1 LHEEQAHLPRVLG
14 LAGLSFLLIAA
25 LVNINSVP
33 VVAAMGP
40 GALVFWILGFLL
52 FLLPQGAAVVELS
65 SRYPQE
71 GGIYNWSKTAFGDFH
86 GFISGWCYWTNNI
99 FYIPTLLFYIVGFA
113 AFVGGETTRSL
124 GSEPL
129 FMVGISLGLLW
140 LITWLNIFGLR
151 FGSWVQGIGV
161 VGTFL
166 TTLILVGVGFAAA
179 SMRGV
184 ANPIEMESVVGT
196 LGHWRTI
203 SLLSIVCLNY
213 VGLELGSVLGD
224 EIRTP
229 RRTIPR
235 ALLVAGVSTVGLYLL
250 ATLAL
255 QASVPASEIGV
266 IDGILQGVKVA
277 SADLGVPWILPLLAV
292 LMSLNASGNAS
303 AWLAG
308 AARIPFVIG
317 IDRYLPAAFARVHS
331 RYHTPHVAL
340 IVQGFASSLFIV
352 ISAVGAS
359 VSDMYLILLQTT
371 VILQLI
377 PYLYMFGALV
387 RIRRSPE
394 RFAPGRPF
402 FKRSWIPY
410 GAGTLGAVVTL
421 AGLGLAFV
429 PAAGVDDVLGFEMKT
444 VLGVLSFLVP
454 AVVLYRRKARR
465 LRAGDPIGTPLEVI
479 SDP

>member
-1 LHEEQAHLPRVLG
+1 MSEEQARLPRVLG

-25 LVNINSVP
+25 LVNLNSVP
-33 VVAAMGP
+33 VIAAMGS
-40 GALVFWILGFLL
+40 GALLFWALGFIL
-52 FLLPQGAAVVELS
+52 FFLPQGAAVVELS

-71 GGIYNWSKTAFGDFH
+71 GGIYNWSKMAFGDFH
-86 GFISGWCYWTNNI
+86 GFFSGWCYWTNNI

-113 AFVGGETTRSL
+113 AFVGGEATRPL
-124 GSEPL
+124 GEEPL
-129 FMVGISLGLLW
+129 FMAGISLGLLW

-151 FGSWVQGIGV
+151 FGSWVQGAGA

-166 TTLILVGVGFAAA
+166 TTIILVAVGFSAA

-184 ANPIEMESVVGT
+184 ANPISTEGVFGALSE
-196 LGHWRTI
+196 WRTI
-203 SLLSIVCLNY
+203 SLISIVCLNY

-224 EIRTP
+224 EIRDP

-235 ALLVAGVSTVGLYLL
+235 ASIIAGASTVGLYLL

-266 IDGILQGVKVA
+266 IDGILQGVQVA
-277 SADLGVPWILPLLAV
+277 SADLGIPWILPLLAV

-317 IDRYLPAAFARVHS
+317 IDRYLPSAFARVHP
-331 RYHTPHVAL
+331 RFHTPHVAL

-377 PYLYMFGALV
+377 PYLYMFGALIK
-387 RIRRSPE
+387 IRRSPE
-394 RFAPGRPF
+394 RFAHGRPF

-410 GAGTLGAVVTL
+410 GAGALGATVTL
-421 AGLGLAFV
+421 AGLALAFV
-429 PAAGVDDVLGFEMKT
+429 PGSGVEDVLGFEMKT
-444 VLGVLSFLVP
+444 ILGVLSFLVP
-454 AVVLYRRKARR
+454 AVFLYHVKARR
-465 LRAGDPIGTPLEVI
+465 LRAAEPIGTPLDVI
-479 SDP
+479 SGP

>member
-1 LHEEQAHLPRVLG
+1 MNEEKAHLPRVLG

-25 LVNINSVP
+25 LVNLNSVP

-40 GALVFWILGFLL
+40 GALLFWVLGFLL
-52 FLLPQGAAVVELS
+52 FFLPQGAAVVELS

-113 AFVGGETTRSL
+113 AFVGGEATRPL
-124 GSEPL
+124 GNDPL
-129 FMVGISLGLLW
+129 FMAGVSLGLLW

-151 FGSWVQGIGV
+151 FGSWVQGAGAI
-161 VGTFL
+161 GTFL
-166 TTLILVGVGFAAA
+166 TTLILVAVGFAAA
-179 SMRGV
+179 SMRGL
-184 ANPIEMESVVGT
+184 ANPIETEGVARALSE
-196 LGHWRTI
+196 WRTV
-203 SLLSIVCLNY
+203 SLLSVVCLNY

-224 EIRTP
+224 EIRNP

-235 ALLVAGVSTVGLYLL
+235 ASLIAGVSTVGLYLL
-250 ATLAL
+250 ATFAL

-277 SADLGVPWILPLLAV
+277 SAELGIPWILPLLAV

-317 IDRYLPAAFARVHS
+317 IDRYLPAAFARVHP
-331 RYHTPHVAL
+331 RFRTPHVAL

-371 VILQLI
+371 IILQLI
-377 PYLYMFGALV
+377 PYLYMFGALI

-394 RFAPGRPF
+394 RFAPGRPYF
-402 FKRSWIPY
+402 RRSWIPY
-410 GAGTLGAVVTL
+410 LAGSLGVVVTL
-421 AGLGLAFV
+421 AGLCLAFV
-429 PAAGVDDVLGFEMKT
+429 PAAGVVDVVGFEMKT
-444 VLGVLSFLVP
+444 ILGVLSFLVP
-454 AVVLYRRKARR
+454 AVILYHLKARR
-465 LRAGDPIGTPLEVI
+465 LRASEPLGAPAEVM
-479 SDP
+479 SDH